1 MRPPPPPY
9 PSTAVSSKQRAAEFE
24 QMDTSGAGLVSGTNV
39 PATTKQLP
47 VISTAKVVTNRD
59 ALSAKMQ
66 QRNFVTQVRSVEY
79 SWVDFKIAVGG
90 SENILNQCHRL
101 RQYFQPHLLGTIF
114 HFNG

>member
-9 PSTAVSSKQRAAEFE
+9 PSTAVSSKQRAGLEAT
-24 QMDTSGAGLVSGTNV
+24 QMDTSGAAGLVSGTNV

-66 QRNFVTQVRSVEY
+66 QRNFATQVHNMHVAFS
-79 SWVDFKIAVGG
+79 K
-90 SENILNQCHRL
+90 
-101 RQYFQPHLLGTIF
+101 
-114 HFNG
+114 

>member
-9 PSTAVSSKQRAAEFE
+9 PSTAVSSKQRAELEAT

-66 QRNFVTQVRSVEY
+66 QRNFATQVHNMHVAFS
-79 SWVDFKIAVGG
+79 K
-90 SENILNQCHRL
+90 
-101 RQYFQPHLLGTIF
+101 
-114 HFNG
+114 

>member
-9 PSTAVSSKQRAAEFE
+9 PSTAVSSKQRAELEVAT

-39 PATTKQLP
+39 PATNKQLP

-66 QRNFVTQVRSVEY
+66 QRNFATQVHNMHVAFS
-79 SWVDFKIAVGG
+79 K
-90 SENILNQCHRL
+90 
-101 RQYFQPHLLGTIF
+101 
-114 HFNG
+114 

>member
-9 PSTAVSSKQRAAEFE
+9 PSTAVSSKQRAELEAST

-39 PATTKQLP
+39 PATNKQLP

-66 QRNFVTQVRSVEY
+66 QRHFVTQVLY
-79 SWVDFKIAVGG
+79 
-90 SENILNQCHRL
+90 
-101 RQYFQPHLLGTIF
+101 
-114 HFNG
+114 